1 MKMLKPAKGTYP
13 PYYETYIDAVKS
25 DNILEDLLTEHL
37 ETIDLITS
45 LDEETLQYRY
55 DTGKWTIREI
65 IQHLIDSERVFSY
78 RALRFARNDKT
89 ELPGYDENFY
99 VENSVAVFRDIN
111 DMTREL
117 SVVRAS
123 TIELFKSFN
132 EAVLDRKGIANGK
145 EISVRALMYA
155 TLGHEIHHRRIIE
168 EKYV

>member
-1 MKMLKPAKGTYP
+1 MKILKPAKGTYP
-13 PYYETYIDAVKS
+13 QYYETYIDAVKS

-99 VENSVAVFRDIN
+99 VENSVAVFRDMN
-111 DMTREL
+111 DMAREL

-155 TLGHEIHHRRIIE
+155 TLGHEIHHRRVIE